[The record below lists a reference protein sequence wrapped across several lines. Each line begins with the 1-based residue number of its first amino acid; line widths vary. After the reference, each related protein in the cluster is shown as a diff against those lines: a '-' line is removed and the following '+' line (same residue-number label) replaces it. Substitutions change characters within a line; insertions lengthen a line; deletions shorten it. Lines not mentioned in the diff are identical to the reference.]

1 MVKISEANANLNAW
15 PDLKLDP
22 GQVAIWWL
30 GQAGFLFR
38 SNQHSLI
45 IDPYLSDSLAIKY
58 GDKEF
63 KHIRMMP
70 IPVQPGEI
78 AGINW
83 IFATHQHG
91 DHMDIGTLPA
101 LVGNNPGCRFFAPRS
116 AAAHVFESIRIDR
129 GVTTGLDAGDNVE
142 LSSRVSV
149 DVIASAHEQLQFD
162 DQGNAM
168 FLGLIF
174 SINGMRIYHSG
185 DCTPY
190 EGQAARLRDFNVD
203 IAMLPVNGRD
213 GYRRS
218 RGILGNFHFEE
229 AVALC
234 ADAGIEH
241 LIAHHFG
248 MFEFNTVD
256 PVDIRRKAGR
266 LEGNLNVILP
276 EIDTALI
283 VETDR

>member
-22 GQVAIWWL
+22 GQVSIWWL

-38 SNQHSLI
+38 SNQHGLI

-58 GDKEF
+58 SDTEF
-63 KHIRMMP
+63 KHTRMMP

-78 AGINW
+78 SGINW
-83 IFATHQHG
+83 IFATHRHG
-91 DHMDIGTLPA
+91 DHMDVGTLPD

-116 AAAHVFESIRIDR
+116 AAAHVFEFIGIDR

-142 LSSRVSV
+142 LCSRVSV

-162 DQGNAM
+162 DEGNSM

-190 EGQAARLRDFNVD
+190 EGLADKLRDFKVD

-229 AVALC
+229 AAALC
-234 ADAGIEH
+234 ANAGIGH
-241 LIAHHFG
+241 LIPHHFG

-283 VETDR
+283 VEADR